1 MKHRKVFRWEV
12 RCGLLEGN
20 NSHHSSM
27 VGLDEQRESMVLEF
41 YCRKTGAKR
50 EGRERS
56 AMATWRGGGRER
68 EKEG

>member
-1 MKHRKVFRWEV
+1 MGESLSR
-12 RCGLLEGN
+12 
-20 NSHHSSM
+20 SSNT
-27 VGLDEQRESMVLEF
+27 VVLDEQRESMVLEF